1 MQLSGKFIPVAEI
14 RSTSQV
20 SDININN
27 DKPKQ
32 GMFIEISTK
41 KTLIN
46 KLVEQGDISPAE
58 KQVYDAAYT
67 FYTERFSY
75 AIQKVPIND
84 SVLKH
89 SVFDDISKRAI
100 VLFKEVLYFA
110 EKFKFDYNPAK
121 VTVLFE
127 QFLDYQC
134 SVTMAYQIQL
144 GECL

>member
-1 MQLSGKFIPVAEI
+1 MQLSGKLIPVAEI
-14 RSTSQV
+14 RSASQV
-20 SDININN
+20 PDININN

-32 GMFIEISTK
+32 GMFIGISA

-46 KLVEQGDISPAE
+46 KLVEEGDISPAE
-58 KQVYDAAYT
+58 KQVYDAAHT

-100 VLFKEVLYFA
+100 ALFKEVLYFA

-127 QFLDYQC
+127 QFLDYHC